1 MTDYLNPDKIYPDD
15 ISRRIDTPPGFD
27 SVRTPGGNMDIDGI
41 KVTVTGDPYPG
52 EIEGYVRRGLREHGK
67 RLTAMEITLDGA
79 DCDIHYI
86 LKRPFER
93 IRRITGY
100 LVGTIDRW
108 NDAKSA
114 EEQDRVKHAMTRAT
128 GRVDVAPGFD
138 SIRPEGKANDL

>member
-1 MTDYLNPDKIYPDD
+1 MTDYLSPGKIYPDD
-15 ISRRIDTPPGFD
+15 INRRIDTPPGFD
-27 SVRTPGGNMDIDGI
+27 SVRTPVKNQRGSADKAGGSMDIDGI
-41 KVTVTGDPYPG
+41 KVTVTGYPYPG

-100 LVGTIDRW
+100 LVGTTDRW
-108 NDAKSA
+108 NNAKRA
-114 EEQDRVKHAMTRAT
+114 EEHDRVKH
-128 GRVDVAPGFD
+128 GVLGVEPGG
-138 SIRPEGKANDL
+138 EGEG

>member
-1 MTDYLNPDKIYPDD
+1 
-15 ISRRIDTPPGFD
+15 
-27 SVRTPGGNMDIDGI
+27 MDIDGI
-41 KVTVTGDPYPG
+41 KVMVTGDPYPG

-100 LVGTIDRW
+100 LQKTEQW
-108 NDAKSA
+108 NNAKKA
-114 EEQDRVKHAMTRAT
+114 ELQDRVKHTAT
-128 GRVDVAPGFD
+128 IDAALYM
-138 SIRPEGKANDL
+138 EEQK

>member
-1 MTDYLNPDKIYPDD
+1 MN
-15 ISRRIDTPPGFD
+15 
-27 SVRTPGGNMDIDGI
+27 IDGI

-86 LKRPFER
+86 LNRPFER

-100 LVGTIDRW
+100 LQKTEQW
-108 NDAKSA
+108 NNAKTA
-114 EEQDRVKHAMTRAT
+114 ELQDRVVHENEPI
-128 GRVDVAPGFD
+128 GGV
-138 SIRPEGKANDL
+138 

>member
-1 MTDYLNPDKIYPDD
+1 MADHI
-15 ISRRIDTPPGFD
+15 
-27 SVRTPGGNMDIDGI
+27 MDIDGI

-100 LVGTIDRW
+100 LVGTTDRW
-108 NDAKSA
+108 NNAKCA
-114 EEQDRVKHAMTRAT
+114 EEHDRVKH
-128 GRVDVAPGFD
+128 GVD
-138 SIRPEGKANDL
+138 E

>member
-1 MTDYLNPDKIYPDD
+1 
-15 ISRRIDTPPGFD
+15 
-27 SVRTPGGNMDIDGI
+27 MDIDGI

-100 LVGTIDRW
+100 LQKTGQW
-108 NDAKSA
+108 NSAKKA
-114 EEQDRVKHAMTRAT
+114 ELQDRVVHEK
-128 GRVDVAPGFD
+128 GDC
-138 SIRPEGKANDL
+138 

>member
-1 MTDYLNPDKIYPDD
+1 
-15 ISRRIDTPPGFD
+15 
-27 SVRTPGGNMDIDGI
+27 MDIEGI
-41 KVTVTGDPYPG
+41 KVMVTGDPYPG

-67 RLTAMEITLDGA
+67 RLTAMEITHEVA

-100 LVGTIDRW
+100 LVGTTDRW
-108 NDAKSA
+108 NNAKSA

>member
-1 MTDYLNPDKIYPDD
+1 
-15 ISRRIDTPPGFD
+15 
-27 SVRTPGGNMDIDGI
+27 MDIDGI

-86 LKRPFER
+86 LGRPFER

-100 LVGTIDRW
+100 LVGTTDRF
-108 NDAKSA
+108 NNAKSA
-114 EEQDRVKHAMTRAT
+114 ELKDRVKHGME
-128 GRVDVAPGFD
+128 RVDVAPGFD
-138 SIRPEGKANDL
+138 QER

>member
-1 MTDYLNPDKIYPDD
+1 M
-15 ISRRIDTPPGFD
+15 D
-27 SVRTPGGNMDIDGI
+27 SDGI
-41 KVTVTGDPYPG
+41 KVMVTGDPYPG

-100 LVGTIDRW
+100 LVGTTDRW
-108 NDAKSA
+108 NDAKLQ
-114 EEQDRVKHAMTRAT
+114 ELQERVCHDA
-128 GRVDVAPGFD
+128 
-138 SIRPEGKANDL
+138 